1 MGRKKSHTPEEIVAK
16 LRQAEVLVGQGKTVA
31 DAVRAIG
38 VTEPTYYR
46 WRTEFGGLKLDQ
58 VKRLKE
64 LERENARLRK
74 AVSELT
80 LEKVILKE
88 AAFGKMVSPA
98 RRRVCVEHVVRELD
112 VSERKACAVLGQHRS
127 TQRKAPRGADDEA
140 ALTADIVEL
149 AKRYGRYGYRRI
161 TALLRDAGWSV
172 TRKRVERIWRREGLK
187 VPQRQPKRGRL
198 WLADGS
204 CIRMRPERANH
215 VWAYDFVE
223 DRTRDG
229 RKFRML
235 CVVDEFTREALAI
248 RVARRL
254 TSTDVIDVLA
264 ELFLTHGTPV
274 HIRSDQGPEFIA
286 EAVKCWI
293 AGVGAKTAY
302 IEKASPWEN
311 GYVESF
317 NGKLRDEL
325 LNGEVFN
332 TLREAQVLIEG
343 WRRHY
348 NRVRPHSALGYR
360 PPAPEALANAEG
372 GKTVPM
378 ARSQIGSGPGAAAMA
393 H

>member
-1 MGRKKSHTPEEIVAK
+1 MARKKAHTPEEIVAK

-31 DAVRAIG
+31 DVVRAIG

-46 WRTEFGGLKLDQ
+46 WRAEFGGLKLDQ

-74 AVSELT
+74 AVSDLT

-88 AAFGKMVSPA
+88 AAFGKVVSPA
-98 RRRVCVEHVVRELD
+98 RRRTCVEHVVREFG
-112 VSERKACAVLGQHRS
+112 VSEWKACAVLGQHRS
-127 TQRKAPRGADDEA
+127 TQRKAPRGSDDEA
-140 ALTADIVEL
+140 ALTADIVDL

-161 TALLRDAGWSV
+161 TALLREAGWAV
-172 TRKRVERIWRREGLK
+172 NRKRVERIWRREGLK

-204 CIRMRPERANH
+204 CIRLRPEHANH

-223 DRTRDG
+223 DRTREG

-235 CVVDEFTREALAI
+235 CVVDEYTREALAI

-254 TSTDVIDVLA
+254 TSSDVIDTLA
-264 ELFLTHGTPV
+264 DLFLRHGTPA
-274 HIRSDQGPEFIA
+274 HIRSDQGPEFVA

-332 TLREAQVLIEG
+332 TLREAQVLIEE

-348 NRVRPHSALGYR
+348 NRIRPHSSLGYR
-360 PPAPEALANAEG
+360 PPAPE
-372 GKTVPM
+372 TVPL
-378 ARSQIGSGPGAAAMA
+378 ARSQISSGAGSAAMA